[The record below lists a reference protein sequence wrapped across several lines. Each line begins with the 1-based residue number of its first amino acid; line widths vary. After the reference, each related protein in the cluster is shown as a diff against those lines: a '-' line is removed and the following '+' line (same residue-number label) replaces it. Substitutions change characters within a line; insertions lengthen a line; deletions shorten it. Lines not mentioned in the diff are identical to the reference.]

1 MDIPVAPPDCSRPQP
16 LLWLFPAVGPTM
28 TKHQRSFYA
37 TFIFIALL
45 TFIASSSFADTTS
58 TPPAGTTAKKS
69 TTPAKTAAKKK
80 STAHPAAA
88 KTAPHTPLKAPA
100 TATAVTPKPPV
111 KPAIATART
120 KTAAT
125 VHHASLVKPAVATG
139 APAVIPASR
148 TATRRRTKV
157 WVQTWDEPTF
167 KDSTDGDSVEGEDLE
182 VRRAAVDALGPYNG
196 SIVVVDPNTG
206 RILTMVNQQLA
217 LAGGFQPCSTIKVS
231 VALAALHEGI
241 LKENALARLTTRR
254 SLDLTQA
261 IAHSNNY
268 FFATLGIK
276 LGYDKVSSY
285 AHLFGYGEKAGMNI
299 AGEHPGYFP
308 PKPPA
313 NGGMGMLTSFGEE
326 ISQTPL
332 ELAALM
338 SAVANG
344 GTLYWLQYP
353 TSQDEARN
361 FTPQVKRQL
370 DIKPLIEQ
378 IKPGLK
384 GAVEFGT
391 AKRAKQDETIMGKTG
406 TCSEGRTHLGWF
418 GSFDDSGPRKLVV
431 VVLLTGGRPS
441 IGPMA
446 AGVAGDV
453 YRRLAQDKYAV
464 AAQNTGFDPANL
476 ISTQL
481 CCGK

>member
-1 MDIPVAPPDCSRPQP
+1 MKTYPRTLTLFLSLIPTILFLSNSLATTTTPPD
-16 LLWLFPAVGPTM
+16 
-28 TKHQRSFYA
+28 
-37 TFIFIALL
+37 
-45 TFIASSSFADTTS
+45 
-58 TPPAGTTAKKS
+58 PPAKKKTAPRTAAKKS
-69 TTPAKTAAKKK
+69 TTTRRSTATVHRAAPKTAAA
-80 STAHPAAA
+80 SRTAAA
-88 KTAPHTPLKAPA
+88 P
-100 TATAVTPKPPV
+100 
-111 KPAIATART
+111 
-120 KTAAT
+120 KTAA
-125 VHHASLVKPAVATG
+125 ASRTANALVKPAVATSR
-139 APAVIPASR
+139 AAVVPASR
-148 TATRRRTKV
+148 TVTRRRAV
-157 WVQTWDEPTF
+157 RGWVQTWDEPTF
-167 KDSTDGDSVEGEDLE
+167 KDSTDGDAVEGEDLE
-182 VRRAAVDALGPYNG
+182 VRKAAVEALGPYNG
-196 SIVVVDPNTG
+196 SIVVVDPSNG
-206 RILTMVNQQLA
+206 RILSMVNQRLA
-217 LAGGFQPCSTIKVS
+217 LSGGFQPCSTVKVS

-241 LKENALARLTTRR
+241 VKQNNLARIANRNH
-254 SLDLTQA
+254 LDLTEA

-268 FFATLGIK
+268 FFANLGIK

-285 AHLFGYGEKAGMNI
+285 ARMFGYGEKAGLNI
-299 AGEHPGYFP
+299 TGEHPGYFP

-353 TSQDEARN
+353 VNQEQARS
-361 FTPQVKRQL
+361 FTPQIKRQL

-378 IKPGLK
+378 IRPGLK

-391 AKRAKQDETIMGKTG
+391 AKRAKQDDTILGKTG
-406 TCSEGRTHLGWF
+406 TCSQGRTHLGWF
-418 GSFDDSGPRKLVV
+418 GSFDDTGDRKLVV

-453 YRRLAQDKYAV
+453 YRRLAQDKYYV
-464 AAQNTGFDPANL
+464 SRSKPGFDPATL
-476 ISTQL
+476 ISTEI